1 MSNNKVEDKKV
12 TKEVLENTD
21 NGTVETTQELDPK
34 QVIQDLMIQEKHHA
48 EQEEHHRT
56 MRIKARGALEIV
68 TQMHPQEETKQQ

>member
-12 TKEVLENTD
+12 EKAVLEHTD
-21 NGTVETTQELDPK
+21 NGVVETTQDLDPK
-34 QVIQDLMIQEKHHA
+34 QVIQDLMIQEKHHG

-68 TQMHPQEETKQQ
+68 TQMHPQEETKQ

>member
-12 TKEVLENTD
+12 KEAVLEHTD
-21 NGTVETTQELDPK
+21 NGVVETAQELDPK
-34 QVIQDLMIQEKHHA
+34 QVIQDLMIQEKHHG

-68 TQMHPQEETKQQ
+68 TQMHPQEETKQ

>member
-1 MSNNKVEDKKV
+1 MSNSKVEDKKV
-12 TKEVLENTD
+12 KEAVLEHTD

-34 QVIQDLMIQEKHHA
+34 QVIQDLMIQEKHHG

-68 TQMHPQEETKQQ
+68 TQMHPQEETKQ

>member
-12 TKEVLENTD
+12 EKAVLEHID

-34 QVIQDLMIQEKHHA
+34 QVIQDLMIQEKHHG

-68 TQMHPQEETKQQ
+68 TQMHPQEETKQ

>member
-12 TKEVLENTD
+12 KEAVLENTD

-34 QVIQDLMIQEKHHA
+34 QVIQDLMIQEKHHG

-68 TQMHPQEETKQQ
+68 TQMHPQEETKQ

>member
-1 MSNNKVEDKKV
+1 MSNSKVEDKKV
-12 TKEVLENTD
+12 EKPVLENTD
-21 NGTVETTQELDPK
+21 NGVVETAQELDPK

-68 TQMHPQEETKQQ
+68 TQMHPQEETKQ

>member
-12 TKEVLENTD
+12 KEAVLEHID

-34 QVIQDLMIQEKHHA
+34 QVIQDLMIQEKHHG

-68 TQMHPQEETKQQ
+68 TQMHPQEETKQ